1 MHNGIRKE
9 RESITSLG
17 EFPRQVAQ
25 ILVVEDFEPYRTFVT
40 SLLGEQPGL
49 QVICEVGDGL
59 QAVERARELNPDL
72 ILLDIGLPGL
82 SGIEAA
88 RQILRTIPQSRII
101 FLTQETSAE
110 VVHAALNLG
119 ACGYV
124 VKSKAGSDLL
134 AAIEAVL
141 KGGRFVS
148 SGLDGQ

>member
-1 MHNGIRKE
+1 
-9 RESITSLG
+9 
-17 EFPRQVAQ
+17 VQ

-49 QVICEVGDGL
+49 RVICEVGDGL

-88 RQILRTIPQSRII
+88 RQILRVIPQSKII

-148 SGLDGQ
+148 NGLDGHDPAAMDSHGPAH